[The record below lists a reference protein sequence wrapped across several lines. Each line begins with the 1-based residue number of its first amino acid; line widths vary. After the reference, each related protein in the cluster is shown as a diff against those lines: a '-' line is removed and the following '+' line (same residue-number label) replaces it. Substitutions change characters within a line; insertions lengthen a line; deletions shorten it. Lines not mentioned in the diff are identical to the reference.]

1 MTLENNATFYEL
13 PDAVLKVTEKSNLVR
28 IEKDDKTFV
37 AREIV
42 DSIIAEND
50 IATYTVNYYDVI
62 DGSKVLSLEI
72 KRSVKTNEVLNP
84 EINKKRYENISFL
97 FVIQRHLPK
106 NLITYANNVEVAV
119 LAVVVNTSVVQGV
132 SVAGAILL
140 SRPEFTVCIS

>member
-84 EINKKRYENISFL
+84 EINKNID
-97 FVIQRHLPK
+97 IM
-106 NLITYANNVEVAV
+106 
-119 LAVVVNTSVVQGV
+119 
-132 SVAGAILL
+132 LL
-140 SRPEFTVCIS
+140 SKIFNVTYDSVRCLTLDDVNALISYKEEKTITKNKNIVF